1 MSHKDQL
8 YAWLQAN
15 RPDVFAHIDADRM
28 TDMRALPILNKASG
42 LGGTA
47 AEVLSG
53 ETVESGSR
61 RFLEAFKALK
71 PIPLPST

>member
-1 MSHKDQL
+1 MSHKDML

-15 RPDVFAHIDADRM
+15 RPDVFAQIDQDCM
-28 TDMRALPILNKASG
+28 NDMRVLPILNHASG
-42 LGGTA
+42 LGGTP

-61 RFLEAFKALK
+61 RFLEAFRAQA
-71 PIPLPST
+71 